1 MGNLLRA
8 LVLPAS
14 LIASQ
19 LLSGC
24 ASLPNVDALLLDG
37 SRRAQIGQF
46 VSVGGPLSEKRSA
59 ALVEAIKRKGGDT
72 GILDKHVAV
81 ENALVEKPVVVG
93 NRVILLQD
101 GKETYDAMLA
111 AIARATDHINL
122 ETYIF
127 EDDDEV
133 GKKFAEALLAKQAG
147 GVQVNI
153 IYDSVGSLKTPKE
166 FFKRLA
172 DAGIG
177 VLEFNPVNPL
187 ASRRGWQIN
196 KRDHRK
202 LLVVDGRTAFVG
214 GINISSVYSTGS
226 IPKGDGTASKHPV
239 AWRDTH
245 LQIDGPVVADFQKMF
260 LETWQKQ
267 KGKPLAQRN
276 YLPSLKEDGKELVRA
291 IGSTP
296 DDPYSQMY
304 LTLLSA
310 IRSAEKSVHV
320 TNAYFVPDPNILNV
334 LREAAARGVDV
345 KLILP
350 SQSDSGMVFHAG
362 RSHYSELLDA
372 GVQIYERRDA
382 LLHAKT
388 AVIDGVWSSV
398 GSTNLDWRSILSND
412 EIDAVILGAEFG
424 KQMEDVFSRDLA
436 ASGRIDPEKWAQRP
450 ISVRMRE
457 WASRLWARML

>member
-1 MGNLLRA
+1 MANLHRA
-8 LVLPAS
+8 IVLLAA

-19 LLSGC
+19 LMSGC

-37 SRRAQIGQF
+37 GRHAQIGQF
-46 VSVGGPLSEKRSA
+46 ESVGGPLSEKRSA

-81 ENALVEKPVVVG
+81 ENALVETPLVAG
-93 NRVILLQD
+93 NRVVLLQD

-127 EDDDEV
+127 EDDEI
-133 GKKFAEALLAKQAG
+133 GKKFADALLARQAA
-147 GVQVNI
+147 GVQVNL
-153 IYDSVGSLKTPKE
+153 IYDSVGSIKTPRE

-177 VLEFNPVNPL
+177 VMEFNPVNPL
-187 ASRRGWQIN
+187 ASRRGWRIN

-202 LLVVDGRTAFVG
+202 LLIVDGQSAFLG
-214 GINISSVYSTGS
+214 GINISSVYSSGS

-245 LQIDGPVVADFQKMF
+245 LQVDGPVVADFQKMF

-296 DDPYSQMY
+296 DDPYSQIY

-310 IRSAEKSVHV
+310 IRSAEKTVHI
-320 TNAYFVPDPNILNV
+320 TNAYFVPDPNIVNV

-362 RSHYSELLDA
+362 RSHYSRLLEA
-372 GVQIYERRDA
+372 GIQIYERRDA

-388 AVIDGVWSSV
+388 AVIDGVWSTV

-412 EIDAVILGAEFG
+412 EINAVILGAEFG
-424 KQMEDVFSRDLA
+424 KQMEDVFSLDLA
-436 ASGRIDPEKWAQRP
+436 ASGRIDPEIWEQRP
-450 ISVRMRE
+450 LSVRMRE
-457 WASRLWARML
+457 WTSRLWARML